1 MRGFIFRIPCNTIY
15 YEALAAAIKAMPD
28 DEIEDTLA
36 MYTAISLSQRNTQM
50 FNNYYNTIVVQAVSG
65 LTHQIEVIDGLI
77 GGLDE
82 DKASAVNVSYE
93 MTDNIMPNL
102 YPSMDSA
109 LNLCISTNSGTR
121 EVIVSAEI
129 EGFTQKYEKKITVTP
144 ENAFYMIKPQ
154 IALDTMDL
162 NTSRTTQFDLT
173 LTDASTGE
181 VIVRDTQPV
190 TVESI
195 YDICYYSNA
204 FGTTENNNILAWIT
218 AESEGVLTLRR
229 NATQILGELLGS
241 ENATLPG
248 YQPAW
253 GLSSGDPNIAAYQI
267 YAIQCAISAMGVRYN
282 NGAYSFSDMQR
293 VLMPDAVLSSG
304 SGICI
309 ETAILMAS
317 AVLSAG
323 MHPLI
328 ILTPGH
334 AQVAVETWTGS
345 GQYLL
350 VETTMLPCDPE
361 TTSMT
366 DMIALWSDDEWAQYL
381 STAGENGT
389 VYVLDCDLQKALGIK
404 GLDYYAQ

>member
-1 MRGFIFRIPCNTIY
+1 
-15 YEALAAAIKAMPD
+15 
-28 DEIEDTLA
+28 

-50 FNNYYNTIVVQAVSG
+50 FNNYYNTIVEQEVSG
-65 LTHQIEVIDGLI
+65 LTHQIEVLDGLI

-204 FGTTENNNILAWIT
+204 FGTRKIT
-218 AESEGVLTLRR
+218 ISWPGSLRSR
-229 NATQILGELLGS
+229 
-241 ENATLPG
+241 
-248 YQPAW
+248 
-253 GLSSGDPNIAAYQI
+253 
-267 YAIQCAISAMGVRYN
+267 
-282 NGAYSFSDMQR
+282 R
-293 VLMPDAVLSSG
+293 VF
-304 SGICI
+304 
-309 ETAILMAS
+309 
-317 AVLSAG
+317 
-323 MHPLI
+323 
-328 ILTPGH
+328 
-334 AQVAVETWTGS
+334 
-345 GQYLL
+345 
-350 VETTMLPCDPE
+350 
-361 TTSMT
+361 
-366 DMIALWSDDEWAQYL
+366 
-381 STAGENGT
+381 
-389 VYVLDCDLQKALGIK
+389 
-404 GLDYYAQ
+404 

>member
-1 MRGFIFRIPCNTIY
+1 MFFIR
-15 YEALAAAIKAMPD
+15 PD
-28 DEIEDTLA
+28 F
-36 MYTAISLSQRNTQM
+36 SS
-50 FNNYYNTIVVQAVSG
+50 
-65 LTHQIEVIDGLI
+65 
-77 GGLDE
+77 
-82 DKASAVNVSYE
+82 
-93 MTDNIMPNL
+93 
-102 YPSMDSA
+102 
-109 LNLCISTNSGTR
+109 
-121 EVIVSAEI
+121 
-129 EGFTQKYEKKITVTP
+129 
-144 ENAFYMIKPQ
+144 
-154 IALDTMDL
+154 
-162 NTSRTTQFDLT
+162 
-173 LTDASTGE
+173 
-181 VIVRDTQPV
+181 
-190 TVESI
+190 
-195 YDICYYSNA
+195 DICYYSNA

>member
-1 MRGFIFRIPCNTIY
+1 
-15 YEALAAAIKAMPD
+15 MPD

>member
-1 MRGFIFRIPCNTIY
+1 
-15 YEALAAAIKAMPD
+15 MPD

-154 IALDTMDL
+154 IAVDMMDL

-173 LTDASTGE
+173 LTDASTGA

-282 NGAYSFSDMQR
+282 NGAYSFSNTQR

-328 ILTPGH
+328 ILSPGH